1 MESLGSS
8 GTRVS
13 GITKIVNLIRIML
26 SLRKNSWIG
35 LAVKKGETMVLW
47 TNVQVIVVKTQ
58 EKTILL
64 ALKDVL
70 SKNSKAITA

>member
-1 MESLGSS
+1 MEWLGSS

-13 GITKIVNLIRIML
+13 GTTKIVNLIRIML

-47 TNVQVIVVKTQ
+47 INVQVIVVKIQ
-58 EKTILL
+58 EKMILL
-64 ALKDVL
+64 ALKYV
-70 SKNSKAITA
+70 